1 MPESIKNAGQNRL
14 PAEVRRALNRVG
26 LKPCD
31 VLSWARRPT
40 GEVVLVTQ
48 HGQKWV
54 IAAEVRREPDAE

>member
-1 MPESIKNAGQNRL
+1 MPELIKRAEQNRL
-14 PAEVRRALNRVG
+14 PVEVRRALERLG

-31 VLSWARRPT
+31 VLSWARRPS